1 MVAMAQ
7 NLTPDDLVRAAR
19 ELDQEE
25 FTRDDVADH
34 LGIKPRKIREA
45 FKAAR
50 QSGKV
55 TKVSE
60 DETGTNV
67 FRVVDQ

>member
-1 MVAMAQ
+1 MPQ
-7 NLTPDDLVRAAR
+7 DFTPDDLVEAAR

-50 QSGKV
+50 QSGMMEKAG
-55 TKVSE
+55 E
-60 DETGTNV
+60 DETGMNV
-67 FRVVDQ
+67 FRLTDQDQ